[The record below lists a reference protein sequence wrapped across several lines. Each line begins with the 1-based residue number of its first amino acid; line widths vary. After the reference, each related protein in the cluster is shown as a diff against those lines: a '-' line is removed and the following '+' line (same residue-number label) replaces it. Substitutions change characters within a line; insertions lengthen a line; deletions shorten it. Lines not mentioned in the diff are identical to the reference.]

1 MSKDSKDY
9 GKDSKGYDKDYG
21 IFKLKPGEISLHP
34 LSMNHIENN
43 TKDNICLTKF
53 KINKN
58 NKKVTDIKYNYNC
71 VYNLDNY
78 SKIMYI
84 PPVGISYN
92 DLLILYDIDD
102 IDSLLRWINHNDKH
116 NIYTMSRVINSWIK
130 QNFNLVNKYPDILIK
145 IIKILYNDD
154 ELEKFDEKLFVKEW
168 LKKNKDIFY
177 LNFIDDLNN
186 NIKKIDIRK
195 NKYKKNKKI

>member
-9 GKDSKGYDKDYG
+9 GKNSKDYS

-43 TKDNICLTKF
+43 TNDNICLTKF

-102 IDSLLRWINHNDKH
+102 IDSLIRWINHNDKQ
-116 NIYTMSRVINSWIK
+116 NIYTISRVINSWIK

-145 IIKILYNDD
+145 IIKILYSDD